1 MGTEDRAD
9 AADVPEEILARVRSV
24 CLALPEAHE
33 EQAWVGTRWRV
44 RAHTFAHVL
53 TVDSGRPPAY
63 ARAAGTEGP
72 AVLLT
77 FRGDPAELD
86 ALAGVGAPYFRVRW
100 GREVGGLVIG
110 PDTRWD
116 EVAELLTDSYCVM
129 APAKLAEQVD
139 RPPR

>member
-1 MGTEDRAD
+1 MGAEGVAD
-9 AADVPEEILARVRSV
+9 SADVPEEILARVRSV

-53 TVDSGRPPAY
+53 TVESGRPPAY

-72 AVLLT
+72 AVVLT

-110 PDTRWD
+110 PDTSWD
-116 EVAELLTDSYCVM
+116 EVAELLTDSYRVM
-129 APAKLAEQVD
+129 APAKLAAQVD
-139 RPPR
+139 HPPR